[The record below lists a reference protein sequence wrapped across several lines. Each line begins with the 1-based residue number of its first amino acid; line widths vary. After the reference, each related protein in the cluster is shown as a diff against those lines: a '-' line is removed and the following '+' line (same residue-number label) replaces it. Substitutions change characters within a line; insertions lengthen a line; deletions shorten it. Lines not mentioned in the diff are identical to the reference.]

1 MRTLRRMPSLGASD
15 FAAHVAQ
22 SCVSDT
28 HKKIS
33 RQKDMG
39 LKMERNRNDR
49 NDWEMKS
56 LGFEK
61 NQGLPLMGKGDG
73 QEMSYCRMIKD
84 GLHMSQKILLVFGSI
99 NSLMNDAC
107 HRIQRGVQRFI

>member
-15 FAAHVAQ
+15 FAARVAQ

-33 RQKDMG
+33 SQKDMG

-49 NDWEMKS
+49 NDWEIKS

-61 NQGLPLMGKGDG
+61 K
-73 QEMSYCRMIKD
+73 S
-84 GLHMSQKILLVFGSI
+84 KITV
-99 NSLMNDAC
+99 
-107 HRIQRGVQRFI
+107 